1 MMPVRRYIL
10 RLALAVL
17 GTAATADLA
26 GAQVYPTRPIT
37 MVVPFGPGG
46 PTDVL
51 ARILAERMGAS
62 LGQPVIIENVAG
74 ASGSTGVGRVARA
87 AGDGYTLSIGPWTSH
102 VVNGAIY
109 TLSYDLLNDFEPVA
123 LLASGPVLVV
133 ARSNMPANDLND
145 LVAQLKATPDKM
157 SAATAGAGSPPHIAG
172 IYFQAVTATRFRFVP
187 YRSGAQAVQDLVGAQ
202 TDLMFTEASN
212 GLQHVRS
219 GKLKVYAV
227 AARSRLAGAPDI
239 PTADEA
245 GAPGFH
251 MSGWYGLWVPKSTP
265 RPIIDK
271 LNAAV
276 VDALADSTVRTR
288 LAALEV
294 EIPPRDRQTPEV
306 LGAHQRAEIE
316 KWWPILKAANIKAE

>member
-1 MMPVRRYIL
+1 MLPIRRHIL
-10 RLALAVL
+10 RLVFAALS
-17 GTAATADLA
+17 TMATADFA
-26 GAQVYPTRPIT
+26 GAQGYPTRPIT

-51 ARILAERMGAS
+51 GRIVVERMGKS
-62 LGQPVIIENVAG
+62 LGQPIIIENVAG

-109 TLSYDLLNDFEPVA
+109 TLSYDLLKDFEPVA
-123 LLASGPVLVV
+123 LLASGPVLIV
-133 ARSNMPANDLND
+133 ARNTMPAADLND
-145 LVAQLKATPDKM
+145 LVAQLKANPDKM

-172 IYFQAVTATRFRFVP
+172 IYFQTMTGTRFRFVP
-187 YRSGAQAVQDLVGAQ
+187 YRSGAQAVQDLIGAQ

-212 GLQHVRS
+212 GLQHVRA
-219 GKLKVYAV
+219 GKIKVYAV
-227 AARSRLAGAPDI
+227 AAKRRLAGAPEI
-239 PTADEA
+239 PTTDEA
-245 GAPGFH
+245 GVPGYH
-251 MSGWYGLWVPKSTP
+251 MAGWYGLWVPKATP
-265 RPIIDK
+265 KPIIDK

-276 VDALADSTVRTR
+276 VEALADSTVRAR

-294 EIPPRDRQTPEV
+294 EIPPPDRQTPEA
-306 LGAHQRAEIE
+306 LGAHQRAEIA